1 MLQDCKRMKH
11 RLDNKHLLRAT
22 TLFIST
28 LLTIANAATCSNLE
42 TVVCEIEP
50 NLSVVQKEI
59 CVANSHLGQYFI
71 EKSKSLPTSCADF
84 RMKKIKTYAC
94 NAGLRFTSNA
104 SKPEQL
110 LDPSLNYFTFRMTE
124 YTDQVTQEEISFI
137 QKSLTASSQ
146 NEYAQASSRSGVHI
160 IEDGSKLQFQLGSEV
175 YGAQYFVDLC
185 ILNKNLNPERFDL
198 NVLGKVL
205 FTHSLFTQPSY
216 IQDAQVS
223 SKVEVFCQNGNN
235 VTTKVLSAES
245 PFFTAEKN
253 YNSIINPGHQCFV
266 RHSFKEQAIDKK
278 RSHKFKKI
286 SFQTQLNLAVEDE
299 TLLIESP
306 KKYCQVKKIGNTFT
320 CLEKTLN
327 SDDEIISTALAGQY
341 FNNETYTGACPNPCK
356 LK

>member
-1 MLQDCKRMKH
+1 MKPSY
-11 RLDNKHLLRAT
+11 DNKTLILASIILLSTIFNTAKAT
-22 TLFIST
+22 
-28 LLTIANAATCSNLE
+28 TCSNLE
-42 TVVCEIEP
+42 TLVCEIEP
-50 NLSVVQKEI
+50 NLSVAQKEV
-59 CVANSHLGQYFI
+59 CVGNTRLGQYFTD
-71 EKSKSLPTSCADF
+71 KPKSLPTSCSDF

-94 NAGLRFTSNA
+94 NAGLKFSANT

-110 LDPSLNYFTFRMTE
+110 QDPSLNYFTFGMTD
-124 YTDQVTQEEISFI
+124 YNDQVGLDELSFV
-137 QKSLTASSQ
+137 QKSMNASSQ
-146 NEYAQASSRSGVHI
+146 NEYAQASSKSGEHI

-216 IQDAQVS
+216 IQESQVL
-223 SKVEVFCQNGNN
+223 SKVEIYCQNGNN
-235 VTTKVLSAES
+235 ITTKVLSTES
-245 PFFTAEKN
+245 PFFSAEKK
-253 YNSIINPGHQCFV
+253 YNSIINPGHRCFV

-286 SFQTQLNLAVEDE
+286 SFQTQLNLAAEDE
-299 TLLIESP
+299 ILLIESP
-306 KKYCQVKKIGNTFT
+306 KKYCQIKKSGNKFT
-320 CLEKTLN
+320 CLEKTLI